1 MEKEFICIVCPKG
14 CRIKVDNEGNISGYT
29 CLRGLNYVKGE
40 LTCPKRMLTS
50 TVKVSNRKDTYV
62 SVKTSS
68 SIPKDLLLKAM
79 EELKK
84 ASVEAPVK
92 MHQVLLKNIFDT
104 NVDIIATKEIK

>member
-29 CLRGLNYVKGE
+29 CLRGLNYVKE
-40 LTCPKRMLTS
+40 EFTCPKRMLTS

-68 SIPKDLLLKAM
+68 SIPKDLILKVM

-84 ASVEAPVK
+84 ASVVAPIK

>member
-29 CLRGLNYVKGE
+29 CLRGLNYVKEE

-68 SIPKDLLLKAM
+68 SIPKDLLLKVM

-104 NVDIIATKEIK
+104 NVDIIVTKEIK

>member
-29 CLRGLNYVKGE
+29 CLRGLNYVKEE

-68 SIPKDLLLKAM
+68 SIPKDLLLKVM

-92 MHQVLLKNIFDT
+92 MHQVLVKNIFDT

>member
-29 CLRGLNYVKGE
+29 CLRGLNYVKEE

-68 SIPKDLLLKAM
+68 SIPKNLLLKVM

-92 MHQVLLKNIFDT
+92 MHQVLLKNIFDI

>member
-29 CLRGLNYVKGE
+29 CLRGLNYVKEE

-68 SIPKDLLLKAM
+68 SIPKDLLLKVM

>member
-14 CRIKVDNEGNISGYT
+14 CRIKVDNKGNISGYT
-29 CLRGLNYVKGE
+29 CLRGLNYVKEE

-68 SIPKDLLLKAM
+68 SIPKDLLLKVM

-84 ASVEAPVK
+84 ASVEAPIK

>member
-1 MEKEFICIVCPKG
+1 MGKEFICIVCPKG

-29 CLRGLNYVKGE
+29 CLRGLNYVKEE

-68 SIPKDLLLKAM
+68 SIPKDLLLKVM

>member
-1 MEKEFICIVCPKG
+1 MENEFICIVCPKG

-29 CLRGLNYVKGE
+29 CLRGLNYVQEE

-68 SIPKDLLLKAM
+68 SIPKDLLLKVM

>member
-29 CLRGLNYVKGE
+29 CLRGLNYVKEE

-68 SIPKDLLLKAM
+68 SIPKDLLLKVM

-84 ASVEAPVK
+84 ASVEAPIK

>member
-29 CLRGLNYVKGE
+29 CLRGLNYVKEE

-68 SIPKDLLLKAM
+68 SIPKDLILKVM

-84 ASVEAPVK
+84 ASVVAPIK